1 MSTFRFTY
9 ASSHVYRTEGE
20 RWFCDVVY
28 MGERYMVVILKGSTL
43 NFYNE
48 SPLNGNQPAL
58 ILKGSRARVTF
69 F

>member
-20 RWFCDVVY
+20 RWFCDVLY
-28 MGERYMVVILKGSTL
+28 IGERYMVVILKGSTL
-43 NFYNE
+43 KFYNE
-48 SPLNGNQPAL
+48 SPLNGNPPAL
-58 ILKGSRARVTF
+58 ILRGTRARVTF